1 MGAGLEEQRRRIESI
16 YNGLS
21 KIAKEELELIQ
32 AGGFSLNHIQNRIA
46 SFEMTI
52 TNYNLMAYLRQPSS
66 FLGQLAVS
74 KVGTKHRAVWVSLSD
89 LQRLTVLIL

>member
-46 SFEMTI
+46 SFKMTI
-52 TNYNLMAYLRQPSS
+52 TNYNLMLINECSEDERGLCALIDIVQKRMYS
-66 FLGQLAVS
+66 
-74 KVGTKHRAVWVSLSD
+74 
-89 LQRLTVLIL
+89 QRN